1 MVEFINDE
9 SQKRIIAER
18 ILYKLSDWFG
28 VPKYTNEYIEK
39 SAKMPFWAYEKDGE
53 YIGFISLKSTSEYTA
68 EIYVMGVLPQYHREG
83 VGRKLFNAFASFAKE
98 HGYEFLQ
105 VKTVEKGHYQEYDR
119 TVAFYESI
127 GFRML
132 EVFPTLWDE
141 HNPCMVM
148 VKRI

>member
-1 MVEFINDE
+1 MTHL
-9 SQKRIIAER
+9 R
-18 ILYKLSDWFG
+18 
-28 VPKYTNEYIEK
+28 P
-39 SAKMPFWAYEKDGE
+39 
-53 YIGFISLKSTSEYTA
+53 
-68 EIYVMGVLPQYHREG
+68 
-83 VGRKLFNAFASFAKE
+83 FAKE
-98 HGYEFLQ
+98 HGYEYLQ
-105 VKTVEKGHYQEYDR
+105 VKTVEKGRYEEYDR

>member
-9 SQKRIIAER
+9 SQKKVIAEQ
-18 ILYKLSDWFG
+18 ILNKLSAWFG

-39 SAKMPFWAYEKDGE
+39 SAKMPFWAYKKDGE
-53 YIGFISLKSTSEYTA
+53 YIGFISLKTTSEYVA

-83 VGRKLFNAFASFAKE
+83 VGRKLFEAFAAFAKE
-98 HGYEFLQ
+98 HGYEYLQ
-105 VKTVEKGHYQEYDR
+105 VKTVEKGRYEEYDR

-141 HNPCMVM
+141 NNPCMVM
-148 VKRI
+148 IKRI